1 MNCKKLIL
9 LLTLSLA
16 LASCS
21 NTYDHKDAG
30 WLDVKPTPPLH
41 LLEIDDND
49 TNIEGLPEVDYNIT
63 DQKVYKFAYLVED
76 TMRKRVDHGRKW
88 EEGLSAMQV
97 ILAAFASA
105 FSASTGVHPDVVTT
119 LAGLSALTP
128 DIANI
133 INAGGKAK
141 AYSQGL
147 ELIEAANANYIR
159 ARSEAAAGAN
169 GAIVPDSLTP
179 EGAALF
185 VSVMSTLKVMRDALL
200 QALPSEEDLAKATGK
215 YSLFAL
221 DTNQLKITLTKDT
234 QTGLFTP
241 STGMPTN
248 LTAAGQAYYTR
259 VVSVVRGAKL
269 AQCSSDSPA
278 IALVADCTG
287 STLTIVPKAQGTANI
302 MVVSENG
309 SRAVVKVEI
318 AVAKDEEATTEESKE
333 TKKAEQKT

>member
-88 EEGLSAMQV
+88 EENLSAMQV

-221 DTNQLKITLTKDT
+221 DTNVLTITE
-234 QTGLFTP
+234 TP
-241 STGMPTN
+241 LSQFAPATETSIN
-248 LTAAGQAYYTR
+248 LTEAAQTYYTK

>member
-9 LLTLSLA
+9 LLTLSLV

-49 TNIEGLPEVDYNIT
+49 TNVEGLPEVDYNIT

-147 ELIEAANANYIR
+147 ELIETANATYIR

-221 DTNQLKITLTKDT
+221 DTNVLTITETPLSLFAPATDT
-234 QTGLFTP
+234 
-241 STGMPTN
+241 SIN
-248 LTAAGQAYYTR
+248 LTEAAQTYYTK

-318 AVAKDEEATTEESKE
+318 AVAKDEEATAEESKE

>member
-9 LLTLSLA
+9 LLTLSLV

-49 TNIEGLPEVDYNIT
+49 TNVEGLPEVDYNIT

-147 ELIEAANANYIR
+147 ELIEAANATYIR

-221 DTNQLKITLTKDT
+221 DTNVLTITETPISLFAPATDT
-234 QTGLFTP
+234 
-241 STGMPTN
+241 SIN
-248 LTAAGQAYYTR
+248 LTEAAQTYYTR

-269 AQCSSDSPA
+269 AQCSSDSPT
-278 IALVADCTG
+278 IAVVADCTG
-287 STLTIVPKAQGTANI
+287 AALTIVPKAQGTANI
-302 MVVSENG
+302 IVVSENG

-318 AVAKDEEATTEESKE
+318 AVAKDEEVTAEESKE
-333 TKKAEQKT
+333 PKEAEQKT